1 MPNSVD
7 VRAPGVFPDAH
18 DTEQIDIAV
27 IGESSAEGVP
37 YNRWTSVGHVL
48 QWQLGKVFPSR
59 KTWLQVLARAAQT
72 LEGQELYLANLK
84 RRPEILIIYCGHNE
98 LISRFDAGREPPYYL
113 DDQLPSWL
121 AVLVERIEALSA
133 VCSLI
138 AETADKCRVA
148 IPPPRFG
155 HRALVDV
162 PAFTPTEYKIILEDF
177 RRRLEAI
184 VLYAKRIGSLPVLIS
199 PPGNDGAY
207 EPNRSVLPASMP
219 RSERESFAQEF
230 LAARGL
236 EATDAEAAR
245 AAYERLI
252 ARQAGFAEAH
262 YRYAQLLQ
270 KTGAWDEA
278 YRHYKIARDVDGFPM
293 RTLTEFQNVYREI
306 AQQHGCALVHGQ
318 SFFHAVGDH
327 GLLNDHLFHDAMHPS
342 FRGQIALAQ
351 AVLHELCAAKALGW
365 PAGTAAPLI
374 DPAEWRGISKSKQTP
389 GNTSAGLRSCSTT

>member
-1 MPNSVD
+1 MSRGD
-7 VRAPGVFPDAH
+7 SAAPL
-18 DTEQIDIAV
+18 
-27 IGESSAEGVP
+27 
-37 YNRWTSVGHVL
+37 W
-48 QWQLGKVFPSR
+48 PS
-59 KTWLQVLARAAQT
+59 
-72 LEGQELYLANLK
+72 
-84 RRPEILIIYCGHNE
+84 
-98 LISRFDAGREPPYYL
+98 
-113 DDQLPSWL
+113 
-121 AVLVERIEALSA
+121 
-133 VCSLI
+133 
-138 AETADKCRVA
+138 
-148 IPPPRFG
+148 
-155 HRALVDV
+155 ALVDV

-184 VLYAKRIGSLPVLIS
+184 VLYSKRVGSLPVLIS

-207 EPNRSVLPASMP
+207 EPNRSVLPAWMP
-219 RSERESFAQEF
+219 RSERESFAEEF

-306 AQQHGCALVHGQ
+306 AQQHGCVLVHGQ

-351 AVLHELCAAKALGW
+351 AVLHELRGQGPGLARRDCCPVDRSGRVRRHFNIKADAWEYICRFAIMFYDMTYRVRYDQSHRLAMKDVFGQAYNKIH
-365 PAGTAAPLI
+365 AGAAPS
-374 DPAEWRGISKSKQTP
+374 P
-389 GNTSAGLRSCSTT
+389 